1 MERKK
6 IKVKRGNLKKKKKTS
21 ASERSERAGG
31 VWGALPPEILVCGG
45 LSRISVRSFTVEIAR
60 MATSR
65 SNCQRKVLLGSLAG
79 RSHQEL
85 PRNISYTMATSRL
98 PLKCCVQL
106 PAPLCQIPHNS
117 TAVRAANI
125 PRLNLEPIVERQP

>member
-45 LSRISVRSFTVEIAR
+45 LSRISVRSFTVESARHVVTVAEPLEFAHGDPVFLHKLHQCLFGRIAPQVHVD
-60 MATSR
+60 TPE
-65 SNCQRKVLLGSLAG
+65 VFIHLAA
-79 RSHQEL
+79 RT
-85 PRNISYTMATSRL
+85 P
-98 PLKCCVQL
+98 
-106 PAPLCQIPHNS
+106 
-117 TAVRAANI
+117 
-125 PRLNLEPIVERQP
+125 